1 MTLSAPDNIALTVT
15 RAFLVPARLVLALG
29 KPLAADLSAASEAS
43 PTAQDHAS
51 KPPLQAAQMK
61 TIGIIGGITWVSS
74 IEYYRVINR
83 LVQKKLGGVSSAK
96 ILMYSIEFGEFSKE
110 EKLAEQGDFTALN
123 KTMVDAASR
132 LKRGN
137 ADFVVIASNT
147 MNSSAELI
155 EREAGIPVLQI
166 ADAVG
171 KEIRRSG
178 VKRVVLLGT
187 KYTMEAPF
195 YREFLEKNYG
205 LEVFTPD
212 AVDREFINNV
222 IFDELAAEQFLP
234 ASKQRFIRITEN
246 LIRRTGATG
255 VILGCTE
262 IPLLISQQDLSVKV
276 FDTIQIHSEAAVNRA
291 LGSTD

>member
-1 MTLSAPDNIALTVT
+1 MLRPILA
-15 RAFLVPARLVLALG
+15 LVLAWLALG
-29 KPLAADLSAASEAS
+29 QSMAETSANAPVQPAII
-43 PTAQDHAS
+43 QDHAS
-51 KPPLQAAQMK
+51 ISPAAAAQMK

-74 IEYYRVINR
+74 IEYYRVINQ
-83 LVQKKLGGVSSAK
+83 LVQQKLGGVSSAK

-110 EKLAEQGDFTALN
+110 EKRAQEGDFTALN
-123 KTMVDAASR
+123 QTMVDAAAR

-147 MNSSAELI
+147 MNSSAKLI
-155 EREAGIPVLQI
+155 EREVGIPVLQI
-166 ADAVG
+166 VDAVG
-171 KEIRRSG
+171 KEIMRSG

-195 YREFLEKNYG
+195 YREFLEKNFG

-212 AVDREFINNV
+212 AADRAFINTV

-234 ASKQRFIRITEN
+234 ASKQRFIRITED
-246 LIRRTGATG
+246 LIRQTGATG

-262 IPLLISQQDLSVKV
+262 IPLLIKQKDLSVKV

-291 LGSTD
+291 LGIPD

>member
-1 MTLSAPDNIALTVT
+1 MLIMLRSILALVLTS
-15 RAFLVPARLVLALG
+15 LALG
-29 KPLAADLSAASEAS
+29 QPMAANLAIASAEPA
-43 PTAQDHAS
+43 TTQDRTGN
-51 KPPLQAAQMK
+51 PPPSAAQMK

-74 IEYYRVINR
+74 IEYYRVINQ

-123 KTMVDAASR
+123 QTMVAAAMR

-147 MNSSAELI
+147 MNSSAKLI
-155 EREAGIPVLQI
+155 EREVGIPVLQI

-171 KEIRRSG
+171 KEIQRSG

-195 YREFLEKNYG
+195 YRDFLENNFG
-205 LEVFTPD
+205 LEIFTPD
-212 AVDREFINNV
+212 AADRDFINNV

-234 ASKQRFIRITEN
+234 ASKQRFIRITED
-246 LIRRTGATG
+246 LIRKTGATG

-262 IPLLISQQDLSVKV
+262 IPLLINQKDLSVRV

-291 LGSTD
+291 LGITN

>member
-1 MTLSAPDNIALTVT
+1 MMKSLFAFTLI
-15 RAFLVPARLVLALG
+15 FFALG
-29 KPLAADLSAASEAS
+29 QPLAADLPDDAVKRAAVQNQAD
-43 PTAQDHAS
+43 TQTRA
-51 KPPLQAAQMK
+51 AAQMK

-74 IEYYRVINR
+74 IEYYRVINQ
-83 LVQKKLGGVSSAK
+83 LVQKRLGGVSSAK
-96 ILMYSIEFGEFSKE
+96 ILMYSIEFGEFSRE

-123 KTMVDAASR
+123 KTMVDAAGR

-147 MNSSAELI
+147 MNSSAALI
-155 EREAGIPVLQI
+155 EREVGIPVLQI

-171 KEIRRSG
+171 REIRRSG

-195 YREFLEKNYG
+195 YRNFLEKNFG

-212 AVDREFINNV
+212 AADRDFINDV

-234 ASKQRFIRITEN
+234 ASRQRFVRIAED
-246 LIRRTGATG
+246 LIKKTGATG

-262 IPLLISQQDLSVKV
+262 IPLLISQKDLSVKV
-276 FDTIQIHSEAAVNRA
+276 FDTIQIHAEAAVDRA
-291 LGSTD
+291 LGITD

>member
-1 MTLSAPDNIALTVT
+1 MI
-15 RAFLVPARLVLALG
+15 
-29 KPLAADLSAASEAS
+29 
-43 PTAQDHAS
+43 
-51 KPPLQAAQMK
+51 
-61 TIGIIGGITWVSS
+61 
-74 IEYYRVINR
+74 
-83 LVQKKLGGVSSAK
+83 
-96 ILMYSIEFGEFSKE
+96 
-110 EKLAEQGDFTALN
+110 
-123 KTMVDAASR
+123 DAAGR

-147 MNSSAELI
+147 MNSAAKLI
-155 EREAGIPVLQI
+155 EREVGIPVLQI

-195 YREFLEKNYG
+195 YRDFLEKNFG

-212 AVDREFINNV
+212 AADRDFINNV
-222 IFDELAAEQFLP
+222 IFDELAAEQFVP
-234 ASKQRFIRITEN
+234 ASKQRFVSITED
-246 LIRRTGATG
+246 LIRKTGATG

-262 IPLLISQQDLSVKV
+262 IPLLINQKDLSVKV

-291 LGSTD
+291 LGITD

>member
-1 MTLSAPDNIALTVT
+1 MIMLRPILA
-15 RAFLVPARLVLALG
+15 LVLAWLALG
-29 KPLAADLSAASEAS
+29 QSMAETSANAPVQPAII
-43 PTAQDHAS
+43 QDHAS
-51 KPPLQAAQMK
+51 IAPAAAAQMK

-74 IEYYRVINR
+74 IEYYRVINQ
-83 LVQKKLGGVSSAK
+83 LVQQKLGGVSSAK

-110 EKLAEQGDFTALN
+110 EKRAQEGDFTALN
-123 KTMVDAASR
+123 QTMVDAAAR

-147 MNSSAELI
+147 MNSSAKLI
-155 EREAGIPVLQI
+155 EREVGIPVLQI
-166 ADAVG
+166 VDAVG
-171 KEIRRSG
+171 KEIMRSG

-195 YREFLEKNYG
+195 YREFLERNFG

-212 AVDREFINNV
+212 AADRDFINNV

-234 ASKQRFIRITEN
+234 ASKQRFIRITED
-246 LIRRTGATG
+246 LIRQTGATG

-262 IPLLISQQDLSVKV
+262 IPLLIKQKDLSVKV

-291 LGSTD
+291 LGIPD

>member
-1 MTLSAPDNIALTVT
+1 MAMMKH
-15 RAFLVPARLVLALG
+15 FLALVVTSLVFG
-29 KPLAADLSAASEAS
+29 QPLAADLANTSGVSVTGQDNAQATRTPASR
-43 PTAQDHAS
+43 
-51 KPPLQAAQMK
+51 MK

-74 IEYYRVINR
+74 IEYYRLINQ
-83 LVQKKLGGVSSAK
+83 LVQQKLGGVSSAK

-110 EKLAEQGDFTALN
+110 EKLAQQGDFTALN
-123 KTMVDAASR
+123 QTMLDAAAR

-137 ADFVVIASNT
+137 ADFLVIASNT

-155 EREAGIPVLQI
+155 EREVGIPVLQI

-171 KEIRRSG
+171 KEVRRSG

-195 YREFLEKNYG
+195 YREYLEKNFG

-212 AVDREFINNV
+212 AADRDFINNV

-234 ASKQRFIRITEN
+234 TSKQRFIRITED
-246 LIRRTGATG
+246 LIKRTGATG

-262 IPLLISQQDLSVKV
+262 IPLLINQKDLSVKV
-276 FDTIQIHSEAAVNRA
+276 FDTIEIHSEAAVSRA
-291 LGSTD
+291 LGITD

>member
-1 MTLSAPDNIALTVT
+1 MLRPILA
-15 RAFLVPARLVLALG
+15 LVLAWLALG
-29 KPLAADLSAASEAS
+29 QSMAETSANAPVQPAII
-43 PTAQDHAS
+43 QDHAS
-51 KPPLQAAQMK
+51 ISPAAAAQMK

-74 IEYYRVINR
+74 IEYYRVINQ
-83 LVQKKLGGVSSAK
+83 LVQQKLGGVSSAK

-110 EKLAEQGDFTALN
+110 EKRAQEGDFTALN
-123 KTMVDAASR
+123 QTMVDAAAR

-147 MNSSAELI
+147 MNSSAKLI
-155 EREAGIPVLQI
+155 EREVGIPVLQI
-166 ADAVG
+166 VDAVG
-171 KEIRRSG
+171 KEIMRSG

-195 YREFLEKNYG
+195 YREFLEKNFG

-212 AVDREFINNV
+212 AADRDFINNV

-234 ASKQRFIRITEN
+234 ASKQRFIRITED
-246 LIRRTGATG
+246 LIRQTGATG

-262 IPLLISQQDLSVKV
+262 IPLLIKQKDLSVKV

-291 LGSTD
+291 LGIPD

>member
-1 MTLSAPDNIALTVT
+1 MIKALLASVLIFLTL
-15 RAFLVPARLVLALG
+15 G
-29 KPLAADLSAASEAS
+29 QPLAADLSNASERRPIALER
-43 PTAQDHAS
+43 TGA
-51 KPPLQAAQMK
+51 PLSSATQMK

-74 IEYYRVINR
+74 IEYYRVINQ
-83 LVQKKLGGVSSAK
+83 LVHKKLGGVSSAK
-96 ILMYSIEFGEFSKE
+96 ILMYSIEFGEFSRE

-123 KTMVDAASR
+123 QIMIDAAGR

-147 MNSSAELI
+147 MNSAAKLI
-155 EREAGIPVLQI
+155 EREVGIPVLQI

-195 YREFLEKNYG
+195 YRDFLEKNFG

-212 AVDREFINNV
+212 AADRDFINNV
-222 IFDELAAEQFLP
+222 IFDELAAEQFVP
-234 ASKQRFIRITEN
+234 ASKQRFVSITED
-246 LIRRTGATG
+246 LIRKTGATG

-262 IPLLISQQDLSVKV
+262 IPLLINQKDLSVKV

-291 LGSTD
+291 LGITD

>member
-1 MTLSAPDNIALTVT
+1 MLRPILA
-15 RAFLVPARLVLALG
+15 LVLAWLALG
-29 KPLAADLSAASEAS
+29 QSMAETSANAPVQPAII
-43 PTAQDHAS
+43 QDHAS
-51 KPPLQAAQMK
+51 IAPAAAAQMK

-74 IEYYRVINR
+74 IEYYRVINQ
-83 LVQKKLGGVSSAK
+83 LVQQKLGGVSSAK

-110 EKLAEQGDFTALN
+110 EKRAQEGDFTALN
-123 KTMVDAASR
+123 QTMVDAAAR

-147 MNSSAELI
+147 MNSSAKLI
-155 EREAGIPVLQI
+155 EREVGIPVLQI
-166 ADAVG
+166 VDAVG
-171 KEIRRSG
+171 KEIMRSG

-195 YREFLEKNYG
+195 YREFLEKNFG

-212 AVDREFINNV
+212 AADRDFINNV

-234 ASKQRFIRITEN
+234 ASKQRFIRITED
-246 LIRRTGATG
+246 LIRQTGATG

-262 IPLLISQQDLSVKV
+262 IPLLIKQKDLSVKV

-291 LGSTD
+291 LGIPD

>member
-1 MTLSAPDNIALTVT
+1 
-15 RAFLVPARLVLALG
+15 
-29 KPLAADLSAASEAS
+29 
-43 PTAQDHAS
+43 
-51 KPPLQAAQMK
+51 MK

-74 IEYYRVINR
+74 IEYYRVINQ
-83 LVQKKLGGVSSAK
+83 LVQQKLGGVSSAK

-110 EKLAEQGDFTALN
+110 EKRAQEGDFTALN
-123 KTMVDAASR
+123 QTMVDAAAR

-147 MNSSAELI
+147 MNSSAKLI
-155 EREAGIPVLQI
+155 EREVGIPVLQI
-166 ADAVG
+166 VDAVG
-171 KEIRRSG
+171 KEIMRSG

-195 YREFLEKNYG
+195 YREFLEKNFG

-212 AVDREFINNV
+212 AADRDFINNV

-234 ASKQRFIRITEN
+234 ASKQRFIRITED
-246 LIRRTGATG
+246 LIRQTGATG

-262 IPLLISQQDLSVKV
+262 IPLLIKQKDLSVKV
-276 FDTIQIHSEAAVNRA
+276 FDTIQSHSEAAVNRA
-291 LGSTD
+291 LGIPD

>member
-1 MTLSAPDNIALTVT
+1 MLRPILA
-15 RAFLVPARLVLALG
+15 LVLAWLALG
-29 KPLAADLSAASEAS
+29 QSMAETSANAPVQPAII
-43 PTAQDHAS
+43 QDHAS
-51 KPPLQAAQMK
+51 ISPAAAAQMK

-74 IEYYRVINR
+74 IEYYRVINQ
-83 LVQKKLGGVSSAK
+83 LVQQKLGGVSSAK

-110 EKLAEQGDFTALN
+110 EKRAQEGDFTALN
-123 KTMVDAASR
+123 QTMVDAAAR

-147 MNSSAELI
+147 MNSSAKLI
-155 EREAGIPVLQI
+155 EREVGIPVLQI
-166 ADAVG
+166 VDAVG
-171 KEIRRSG
+171 KEIMRSG

-195 YREFLEKNYG
+195 YREFLEKNFG

-212 AVDREFINNV
+212 AADRDFINNV

-234 ASKQRFIRITEN
+234 ASKQRFIRITED

-262 IPLLISQQDLSVKV
+262 IPLLIKQKDLSVKV

-291 LGSTD
+291 LGIPD

>member
-1 MTLSAPDNIALTVT
+1 MKSLFVIALT
-15 RAFLVPARLVLALG
+15 LLALG
-29 KPLAADLSAASEAS
+29 QPVAAESTDASS
-43 PTAQDHAS
+43 KRTTAYDKKDTLPQPVS
-51 KPPLQAAQMK
+51 QMK

-74 IEYYRVINR
+74 IEYYRVINQ

-96 ILMYSIEFGEFSKE
+96 ILMYSIEFGEFSRE

-123 KTMVDAASR
+123 KTMVDAAGR

-147 MNSSAELI
+147 MNSSAALI
-155 EREAGIPVLQI
+155 EREVGIPVLQI

-171 KEIRRSG
+171 KEIRHSG

-195 YREFLEKNYG
+195 YRSFLEKNFG

-212 AVDREFINNV
+212 AADRDFINNV

-234 ASKQRFIRITEN
+234 ASRERFIRITED
-246 LIRRTGATG
+246 LVRRTGATG

-262 IPLLISQQDLSVKV
+262 IPLLISQKDLSVKV
-276 FDTIQIHSEAAVNRA
+276 FDTIQIHAEAAVNRA
-291 LGSTD
+291 LGIPD

>member
-1 MTLSAPDNIALTVT
+1 MIMLRPILA
-15 RAFLVPARLVLALG
+15 LVLAWLVLG
-29 KPLAADLSAASEAS
+29 QSMAETSANAPVQPAII
-43 PTAQDHAS
+43 QDHAS
-51 KPPLQAAQMK
+51 ISPAAAAQMK

-74 IEYYRVINR
+74 IEYYRVINQ
-83 LVQKKLGGVSSAK
+83 LVQQKLGGVSSAK

-110 EKLAEQGDFTALN
+110 EKRAQEGDFTALN
-123 KTMVDAASR
+123 QTMVDAAAR

-147 MNSSAELI
+147 MNSSAKLI
-155 EREAGIPVLQI
+155 EREVGIPVLQI
-166 ADAVG
+166 VDAVG
-171 KEIRRSG
+171 KEIMRSG

-195 YREFLEKNYG
+195 YREFLERNFG

-212 AVDREFINNV
+212 AADRDFINNV

-234 ASKQRFIRITEN
+234 ASKQRFIRITED
-246 LIRRTGATG
+246 LIRQTGATG

-262 IPLLISQQDLSVKV
+262 IPLLIKQKDLSVKV

-291 LGSTD
+291 LGIPD

>member
-1 MTLSAPDNIALTVT
+1 MIKALLASVLIFLTL
-15 RAFLVPARLVLALG
+15 G
-29 KPLAADLSAASEAS
+29 QPLAADLSNASERRPIALER
-43 PTAQDHAS
+43 TGA
-51 KPPLQAAQMK
+51 PLSSATQMK

-74 IEYYRVINR
+74 IEYYRVINQ

-96 ILMYSIEFGEFSKE
+96 ILMYSIEFGEFSRE

-123 KTMVDAASR
+123 QIMIDAAGR

-147 MNSSAELI
+147 MNSAAKLI
-155 EREAGIPVLQI
+155 EREVGIPVLQI

-195 YREFLEKNYG
+195 YRDFLEKNCG

-212 AVDREFINNV
+212 AADRDFINNV
-222 IFDELAAEQFLP
+222 IFDELAAEQFVP
-234 ASKQRFIRITEN
+234 ASKQRFVSITED
-246 LIRRTGATG
+246 LIRKTGATG

-262 IPLLISQQDLSVKV
+262 IPLLINQKDLSVKV

-291 LGSTD
+291 LGITD

>member
-1 MTLSAPDNIALTVT
+1 MIMLRPILA
-15 RAFLVPARLVLALG
+15 LVLAWLALG
-29 KPLAADLSAASEAS
+29 QSMAETSANAPVQPAII
-43 PTAQDHAS
+43 QDHAS
-51 KPPLQAAQMK
+51 IAPAAAAQMK

-74 IEYYRVINR
+74 IEYYRVINQ
-83 LVQKKLGGVSSAK
+83 LVQQKLGGVSSAK

-110 EKLAEQGDFTALN
+110 EKRAQEGDFTALN
-123 KTMVDAASR
+123 QTMVDAAAR

-147 MNSSAELI
+147 MNSSAKLI
-155 EREAGIPVLQI
+155 EREVGIPVLQI
-166 ADAVG
+166 VDAVG
-171 KEIRRSG
+171 KEIMRSG

-195 YREFLEKNYG
+195 YREFLERNFG

-212 AVDREFINNV
+212 AADRDFINNV

-234 ASKQRFIRITEN
+234 ASKQRFIRITED

-262 IPLLISQQDLSVKV
+262 IPLLIKQKDLSVKV

-291 LGSTD
+291 LGIPD

>member
-1 MTLSAPDNIALTVT
+1 MIMLRPILA
-15 RAFLVPARLVLALG
+15 LVLAWLALG
-29 KPLAADLSAASEAS
+29 QSMAETSANAPVQPAII
-43 PTAQDHAS
+43 QDHAGIA
-51 KPPLQAAQMK
+51 PAAAAQMK

-74 IEYYRVINR
+74 IEYYRVINQ
-83 LVQKKLGGVSSAK
+83 LVQQKLGGVSSAK

-110 EKLAEQGDFTALN
+110 EKRAQEGDFTALN
-123 KTMVDAASR
+123 QTMVDAAAR

-147 MNSSAELI
+147 MNSSAKLI
-155 EREAGIPVLQI
+155 EREVGIPVLQI
-166 ADAVG
+166 VDAVG
-171 KEIRRSG
+171 KEIMRSG

-195 YREFLEKNYG
+195 YREFLEKNFG

-212 AVDREFINNV
+212 AADRDFINNV

-234 ASKQRFIRITEN
+234 ASKQRFIRITED
-246 LIRRTGATG
+246 LIRQTGATG

-262 IPLLISQQDLSVKV
+262 IPLLIKQKDLSVKV

-291 LGSTD
+291 LGIPD